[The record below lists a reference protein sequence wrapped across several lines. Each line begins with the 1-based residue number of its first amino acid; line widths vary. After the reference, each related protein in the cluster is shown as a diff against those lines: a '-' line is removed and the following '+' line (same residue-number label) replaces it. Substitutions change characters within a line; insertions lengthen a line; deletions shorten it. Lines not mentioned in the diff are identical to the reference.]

1 MQPKKKKKFW
11 EIPLVHGGF
20 CGNISL
26 VLCNISRPA
35 WHLFLVSRLKKK
47 PIIPNRFKKER
58 TLSLHGSS
66 SMRLCYFFGLK
77 EKDQFQ
83 ARGWEWEAQVRFW
96 TFRSESVKEYK
107 ITPLW
112 SLLSNHR
119 QSTRWHRPDG
129 HPGGIHRARAGS
141 EPCRTE
147 LFKSKKER
155 KTGLVFLFPGVPY
168 YFYMFFISVASD
180 RNLHSKVRRS
190 GPMMPIDSG
199 AHMQVNVLDPQCH
212 QPQANNWCSST
223 HPQTE
228 LVVPGHQVSPEVP
241 FLKVLP
247 KAGPHSKGPGH
258 FCLCGPLSP

>member
-1 MQPKKKKKFW
+1 MQSKKKKKKFW

-26 VLCNISRPA
+26 VLCNISRPP
-35 WHLFLVSRLKKK
+35 WHLFLVFRLKKK
-47 PIIPNRFKKER
+47 PTIPNRFKKER

-77 EKDQFQ
+77 AKHQFQ
-83 ARGWEWEAQVRFW
+83 AREWEWEAQVRFW

-180 RNLHSKVRRS
+180 RNLHSKVRRNGPMWGTHAGECS
-190 GPMMPIDSG
+190 GPPVPPAPGQQLMLLNPSTDRAGGSWSPSLPRSAILESS
-199 AHMQVNVLDPQCH
+199 PQ
-212 QPQANNWCSST
+212 SRT
-223 HPQTE
+223 T
-228 LVVPGHQVSPEVP
+228 
-241 FLKVLP
+241 F
-247 KAGPHSKGPGH
+247 
-258 FCLCGPLSP
+258 